1 MLKFNQDER
10 ISAEQALKHPW
21 IVKFSEMRSTMQ
33 MENLTK
39 LEMEN
44 LKRPFENLRK
54 FNAKQ
59 KLQQA
64 TIAFLVHHVS
74 STDMVKD
81 LRNIFKELDENGDG
95 TLSYEEIKKGFRKYY
110 RDEKIAEKE
119 LDEIMKR
126 IDLDNNECIEYE
138 EFIRSTVSLDLL
150 LTEDNLKL
158 VFKSFD
164 KDGSGLLTPNEIKA
178 ALGLIDS
185 EDSELIKKIISE
197 IDSNGD
203 GDISFPEFKN
213 LMINVLKQ

>member
-1 MLKFNQDER
+1 MKKIIYLNESDLYQ
-10 ISAEQALKHPW
+10 ISNRVIEEQ
-21 IVKFSEMRSTMQ
+21 
-33 MENLTK
+33 
-39 LEMEN
+39 
-44 LKRPFENLRK
+44 
-54 FNAKQ
+54 
-59 KLQQA
+59 
-64 TIAFLVHHVS
+64 
-74 STDMVKD
+74 
-81 LRNIFKELDENGDG
+81 
-95 TLSYEEIKKGFRKYY
+95 
-110 RDEKIAEKE
+110 E